1 VTAQAPPP
9 VQELYPG
16 VLFQGDVLRP
26 LYRAVL
32 VGIADARASG
42 YNISLL
48 VEAQQALKSV
58 IGQSNVRKPLPR
70 ISSRGQ
76 HDDATISVA
85 EAAKLLRRS
94 ERHVRRIAR
103 AEGLG
108 RRVGR
113 AWLLNRVAVLAYK
126 QELARRDEGHDTTT
140 TAA

>member
-58 IGQSNVRKPLPR
+58 IGQSDVRKPLPR
-70 ISSRGQ
+70 ISSSGS
-76 HDDATISVA
+76 TTT
-85 EAAKLLRRS
+85 RRS
-94 ERHVRRIAR
+94 ASPKPQSCCAAANVTSAASR
-103 AEGLG
+103 
-108 RRVGR
+108 
-113 AWLLNRVAVLAYK
+113 
-126 QELARRDEGHDTTT
+126 ARRGWGGELGAPGCSTGSPCWPTSRN
-140 TAA
+140 